1 MPYCTD
7 NGYKACINSRHM
19 GTRKVWQTTAGPS
32 SGFYRLMPFL
42 SERHMAPTHENFEV
56 LQTKQDMYSA
66 DDVIVLFGFVPF
78 ICIIECVLCDRS
90 VLRFPFQTEVT

>member
-1 MPYCTD
+1 
-7 NGYKACINSRHM
+7 
-19 GTRKVWQTTAGPS
+19 
-32 SGFYRLMPFL
+32 
-42 SERHMAPTHENFEV
+42 MAPTHENFEV